1 MTVLYST
8 KIADHVIHHL
18 TMTIQIDI
26 RPGKTFILIHN
37 KCSDL
42 IL

>member
-8 KIADHVIHHL
+8 KIADHVIQGQ
-18 TMTIQIDI
+18 TIQIDI
-26 RPGKTFILIHN
+26 RPGKTFISIHN